1 MGDEEQQ
8 AEVLRLLRGRDPS
21 RPVGDGAAAE
31 EVETHAA
38 RVFLSGDRA
47 FKMKRAVRY
56 SFLDFST
63 LDARRAAL
71 EAELRLNRRTAPM
84 LYRRL
89 IPVTRTEA
97 GGVEIGGEGEAVE
110 WLLEMTRFD
119 ETDRLDRIAAHGPLP
134 ESVVAMLAETVAD
147 LHGQVEIRSDMG
159 GAAAMTE
166 IVEGNAGDLAELVP
180 DILPREMVQRL
191 DDLTRLELDRRRIL
205 LDRRRFDGFV
215 RHCHGDLHLA
225 NVVLL
230 DGRPILFDCLE
241 FDPALATID
250 VLYDLAFLIMDMLHR
265 EQRAA
270 AVQLLALYLER
281 TEDDAGAGLLP
292 LFLAIRA
299 TVRSKIAGFAAREH
313 GGAPATA
320 ARAYQTQARGFL
332 EDRPTPQL
340 IAIGGLSGTGKST
353 LARTLAPD
361 LGPAPGAV
369 TVRSDGTR
377 KRLFGRHPEERLGP
391 EAYREE
397 VSERVFARMAD
408 RARSLLEAGHAVIA
422 DGVFLRPEQ
431 RARLERAAGAAGAPF
446 HGLWLEAPD
455 DVAVHRVEGRNGGA
469 SDATAEVVRM
479 QRAADPGPLD
489 WGRIRAEGGPG
500 EVAAAARR
508 IIHLPG

>member
-1 MGDEEQQ
+1 VGNEEQQQ

-21 RPVGDGAAAE
+21 RPVGDGAAAA

-63 LDARRAAL
+63 LAARRAAL

-97 GGVEIGGEGEAVE
+97 GGVEIDGEGDAVE

-134 ESVVAMLAETVAD
+134 GSVVAMLAETVAD

-180 DILPREMVQRL
+180 DIFRHETVQRL
-191 DDLTRLELDRRRIL
+191 DDLTRRELDRRRIF
-205 LDRRRFDGFV
+205 LDRRRLDGFV

-250 VLYDLAFLIMDMLHR
+250 VLYDLAFLIMDLLHR

-281 TEDDAGAGLLP
+281 TEDDAGAALLP

-299 TVRSKIAGFAAREH
+299 AIRGKIAGFEALEHDAR
-313 GGAPATA
+313 GDD
-320 ARAYQTQARGFL
+320 ARAHLELATRFL
-332 EDRPTPQL
+332 EDRPRPQL

-361 LGPAPGAV
+361 LGPVPGAV

-397 VSERVFARMAD
+397 VSDRVFARMAE

-422 DGVFLRPEQ
+422 DGVFLRPGQ
-431 RARLERAAGAAGAPF
+431 RTRIERAAGAAGVPF

-455 DVAVHRVEGRNGGA
+455 DVAVHRVEGRRGGA
-469 SDATAEVVRM
+469 SDATAAVVQM

-489 WGRIRAEGGPG
+489 WVRIRAEGDPG
-500 EVAAAARR
+500 EIAAAARR
-508 IIHLPG
+508 IIHLAG